1 MSEISIQAKR
11 RTISTNGTVKSL
23 RREGKLPGIYYVKG
37 EEPIPI
43 AVEEKALKPLVYT
56 SKTHIIDLKID
67 DKETKKS
74 ILKDVQ
80 FDPLTD
86 RIVHFDLLGISL
98 DKEIEI
104 EVPVML
110 EGQAKGIKDGG
121 IIQHTMHKL
130 LVSCLPGNIPQHISL
145 DISNLGIGDSIHV
158 GDLSLDNVKILNNQD
173 VVIVAVVVPRAA
185 VETPTVEAAAVE
197 EKAEPEVISKGKTTE
212 EEE

>member
-11 RTISTNGTVKSL
+11 RTISTNGTVKGL

-43 AVEEKALKPLVYT
+43 TVEEKALKPLVYT
-56 SKTHIIDLKID
+56 SKTHIIDLQID

-121 IIQHTMHKL
+121 VIQHTMHKL
-130 LVSCLPGNIPQHISL
+130 LVSCLPGNIPQHIAL

-173 VVIVAVVVPRAA
+173 VVIVALVVPRAA
-185 VETPTVEAAAVE
+185 VETTTVEAAAVE

>member
-11 RTISTNGTVKSL
+11 RTVNTKGTVKGL
-23 RREGKLPGIYYVKG
+23 RREGKLPGIFYVKG

-43 AVEEKALKPLVYT
+43 TVEERALKPLVYT

-67 DKETKKS
+67 DTDVKKS
-74 ILKDVQ
+74 ILKDIQ

-104 EVPVML
+104 EVPVIL
-110 EGQAKGIKDGG
+110 EGQAKGIKEGG

-130 LVSCLPGNIPQHISL
+130 HVACLPGDIPQHIAL
-145 DISNLGIGDSIHV
+145 DVTNLGVGDSIHV
-158 GDLSLDNVKILNNQD
+158 GDLSLEKMKILNNPD
-173 VVIVAVVVPRAA
+173 VVIVAVVIPRAV
-185 VETPTVEAAAVE
+185 VETPVAEAVTE
-197 EKAEPEVISKGKTTE
+197 EKAEPEVISKGKPTE

>member
-11 RTISTNGTVKSL
+11 RTVNTKGTVKGL
-23 RREGKLPGIYYVKG
+23 RREGKLPGIFYVKG

-43 AVEEKALKPLVYT
+43 TVDEKALKPLVYT

-67 DKETKKS
+67 DTDVKKS

-86 RIVHFDLLGISL
+86 KIVHFDLLGISL

-104 EVPVML
+104 EVPVIL
-110 EGQAKGIKDGG
+110 EGQAKGIKEGG
-121 IIQHTMHKL
+121 IIQHSMHKL
-130 LVSCLPGNIPQHISL
+130 HVACLPGNIPQHIAL
-145 DISNLGIGDSIHV
+145 DVSNLGVGDSIHV
-158 GDLSLDNVKILNNQD
+158 GDLSLEKMKILNNPD
-173 VVIVAVVVPRAA
+173 VVIVAVVIPRAI
-185 VETPTVEAAAVE
+185 VETPVAAETTTE
-197 EKAEPEVISKGKTTE
+197 EKAEPEVISKGKATE

>member
-11 RTISTNGTVKSL
+11 RTISTNGTVKGL

-43 AVEEKALKPLVYT
+43 SVEEKALKPLVYT

-121 IIQHTMHKL
+121 IVQHTMHKL
-130 LVSCLPGNIPQHISL
+130 LVSCLPGNIPQHIAL

-173 VVIVAVVVPRAA
+173 VVIVAVVVPRSV

-197 EKAEPEVISKGKTTE
+197 EKAEPEVISKGKATE

>member
-1 MSEISIQAKR
+1 MSEISIQATK
-11 RTISTNGTVKSL
+11 RTISTNGTVKGL

-43 AVEEKALKPLVYT
+43 TVEEKALKPLVYT

-130 LVSCLPGNIPQHISL
+130 LVSCLPGNIPQHIAL
-145 DISNLGIGDSIHV
+145 DISNLGVGDSIHV